1 MDWADRIGRRI
12 RLRDLHILLA
22 VAERGSM
29 AKASASLSISH
40 PVISKTIADLERTVG
55 VKLFD
60 RNAQGVQLTIYGQA
74 LLECGVTVFDE
85 MRQGLKQI
93 EQLSD
98 PASGELT
105 IGCPEITMAGLLPPI
120 VERFS
125 RQYPHVRLN
134 VILANTALAQ
144 FGPLRERSVD
154 LLIGRMPRGRLD
166 DDLKVEIL
174 YEEPYQ
180 SVVGAESKWAK
191 RRQLDLGDILNE
203 PWVLPPYDS
212 APGVQIHDIFT
223 SAGFQ
228 PPEPAVATL
237 SVQLTVSLIASGRYV
252 GILPMSAARF
262 NVGPHRLKLSPVKLT
277 PVHSAAG
284 IITLRNRTMSPLA
297 ELFMK
302 CARDFAQVA
311 RGMPVIKAR
320 RPALRQPDLQGP
332 GAA

>member
-29 AKASASLSISH
+29 AKASAWLSISH
-40 PVISKTIADLERTVG
+40 PVISKTIADLEHTLG

-60 RNAQGVQLTIYGQA
+60 RNAQGVQLTEYGQA
-74 LLECGVTVFDE
+74 LLKCGVTVFDE

-93 EQLSD
+93 EQIAD
-98 PASGELT
+98 PASGELR

-125 RQYPHVRLN
+125 RQYPRVRLA
-134 VILANTALAQ
+134 VTLANMALMQ
-144 FGPLRERSVD
+144 FGALRDRSVD
-154 LLIGRMPRGRLD
+154 LLIGRMPHGRLD

-174 YEEPYQ
+174 YDEPYR

-191 RRQLDLGDILNE
+191 RRQLDLSDILSE

-212 APGVQIHDIFT
+212 VPGVQIHDIFT
-223 SAGFQ
+223 AAGFQ
-228 PPEPAVATL
+228 PPEPTVATL
-237 SVQLTVSLIASGRYV
+237 SVQLTVSLIAGGRYV
-252 GILPMSAARF
+252 GILPMSVAQF
-262 NVGPHRLKLSPVKLT
+262 NAGPRRLKLSPVKLT
-277 PVHSAAG
+277 PTHSAMG
-284 IITLRNRTMSPLA
+284 IITISNRTVSPLA

-302 CARDFAQVA
+302 CAREWVA
-311 RGMPVIKAR
+311 ADPKSMDVG
-320 RPALRQPDLQGP
+320 
-332 GAA
+332 

>member
-29 AKASASLSISH
+29 AKASAWLSISH
-40 PVISKTIADLERTVG
+40 PVISKTISDLERTLG

-60 RNAQGVQLTIYGQA
+60 RNAQGVQLTEYGRA
-74 LLECGVTVFDE
+74 LLKCGVTVFDE

-98 PASGELT
+98 PASGELS

-125 RQYPHVRLN
+125 RQYPRVRLN
-134 VILANTALAQ
+134 VILANMALMQ
-144 FGPLRERSVD
+144 FDALRDRSVD

-174 YEEPYQ
+174 YDEPYR

-191 RRQLDLGDILNE
+191 RRQLDLGDILGE

-252 GILPMSAARF
+252 GILPVSVAQF
-262 NVGPHRLKLSPVKLT
+262 NVGPRRLKLSPVTLT
-277 PVHSAAG
+277 PLHSAVG
-284 IITLRNRTMSPLA
+284 IITISNRTVSPLA

-302 CARDFAQVA
+302 CAREWVA
-311 RGMPVIKAR
+311 SDPKSI
-320 RPALRQPDLQGP
+320 
-332 GAA
+332 AAH